1 MHVEIAVPHVPA
13 DLAPGTRTTVPVE
26 LHNPSGAAVSV
37 RLSVARG
44 RVGDWAAVEPA
55 TADLAPGGHTTVEVI
70 FEPPAGTAADA
81 ALLPFTVRAAD
92 AADDA
97 RIGSATGL
105 VRLSGPN
112 DLTAT
117 LGAEVGTAV
126 VGRYAL
132 WVQNRGTAAVSLG
145 LAVRLEPGAGRA
157 TVEPAVVE
165 VAPGGT
171 ATARVTTH
179 PRRRLA
185 GGPTSYGVV
194 VAGRDL
200 SGGGDGRQVLTVRAD
215 GAAPARTGAAVALAV
230 LAVLVVAGA
239 LVAWLAPDR
248 LPFRDREATPPAGTA
263 PAGPGAV
270 RRPYVMVDSRP
281 QLAPADR
288 AAAEATLAQLTAV
301 GLPVRLVDSKTS
313 DEIADGTNGFWVVL
327 HDGFATAE
335 EADAFC
341 ARFRGVTPQCEV
353 VR

>member
-1 MHVEIAVPHVPA
+1 MHVEIVLPHVPA
-13 DLAPGTRTTVPVE
+13 DLVPGTRTTVPAE
-26 LHNPSGAAVSV
+26 LHNPSGTAVSV

-44 RVGDWAAVEPA
+44 RVGDWALVEPA
-55 TADLAPGGHTTVEVI
+55 TADLAPGGHADVEVV
-70 FEPPAGTAADA
+70 FDPPAGTATDA
-81 ALLPFTVRAAD
+81 ALLPFTVRATD
-92 AADDA
+92 AVDDA
-97 RIGSATGL
+97 RVGSATGL
-105 VRLSGPN
+105 VWLTGRD

-117 LGAEVGTAV
+117 LGAEVGTAA

-132 WVQNRGTAAVSLG
+132 WLQNRGTKAVSLG
-145 LAVRLEPGAGRA
+145 LAARLEPDTGRA
-157 TVEPAVVE
+157 TVEPTVVE
-165 VAPGGT
+165 LSPGGT
-171 ATARVTTH
+171 ATARVTTR

-185 GGPTSYGVV
+185 GRPRTYGVT

-215 GAAPARTGAAVALAV
+215 GAAPARTGAAVV
-230 LAVLVVAGA
+230 LAVLTVLVAAGA
-239 LVAWLAPDR
+239 LTAWLAPSR
-248 LPFRDREATPPAGTA
+248 LPFLDR
-263 PAGPGAV
+263 PAGPASSTAAPAAGAV

-288 AAAEATLAQLTAV
+288 TAAEATLTQLTAA

-327 HDGFATAE
+327 RDGFGSAE

-341 ARFRGVTPQCEV
+341 ARYRGVTPQCEV